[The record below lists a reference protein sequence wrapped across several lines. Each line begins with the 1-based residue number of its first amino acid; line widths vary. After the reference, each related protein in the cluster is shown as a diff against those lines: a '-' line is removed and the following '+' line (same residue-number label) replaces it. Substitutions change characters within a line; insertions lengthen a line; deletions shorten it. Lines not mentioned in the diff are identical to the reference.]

1 MSQYKRFLFGVTM
14 TPKPIQDQLNEF
26 DEKEKELEKALAN
39 LREMRRE
46 FINHH
51 TLNKEP
57 TAQPL
62 NDFIELPVVCI
73 NK

>member
-1 MSQYKRFLFGVTM
+1 M
-14 TPKPIQDQLNEF
+14 TQKPIQDQLNEF

-51 TLNKEP
+51 NLNKEP
-57 TAQPL
+57 
-62 NDFIELPVVCI
+62 
-73 NK
+73 K

>member
-1 MSQYKRFLFGVTM
+1 M
-14 TPKPIQDQLNEF
+14 TKEQIQEKLNEF

-51 TLNKEP
+51 NLNKEP
-57 TAQPL
+57 
-62 NDFIELPVVCI
+62 
-73 NK
+73 K

>member
-1 MSQYKRFLFGVTM
+1 M
-14 TPKPIQDQLNEF
+14 TKEQLKEKLNEF

-51 TLNKEP
+51 NLNKEP
-57 TAQPL
+57 Q
-62 NDFIELPVVCI
+62 
-73 NK
+73 

>member
-1 MSQYKRFLFGVTM
+1 M
-14 TPKPIQDQLNEF
+14 TKEQTQEKLNEF
-26 DEKEKELEKALAN
+26 DKKEKELEKALAN

-51 TLNKEP
+51 NLNKEP
-57 TAQPL
+57 TPHPL